1 MGWGPQESALQGGGL
16 GRFWVSALDKHRRPG
31 RLDNR
36 HLFTRRRA
44 WTSEAQPPAV
54 GEAGSSWAP
63 LLACRRPSGPHV
75 LTWPPLCERLWPDL
89 LFLEGR
95 QPCGIR
101 TPPPCCHFLSSI
113 LKGPAPNCPRGG
125 GQAPA
130 QEPGRRVQPLR
141 VSL

>member
-1 MGWGPQESALQGGGL
+1 MGRGPQESGLQGGGL

-31 RLDNR
+31 RLDDR

-63 LLACRRPSGPHV
+63 LLACRRPSGPRV
-75 LTWPPLCERLWPDL
+75 LTWPPRCERLWPDL
-89 LFLEGR
+89 LFLEGH
-95 QPCGIR
+95 QPRGVG
-101 TPPPCCHFLSSI
+101 TPPPRCHFLSSI
-113 LKGPAPNCPRGG
+113 LQTAPGAG

-130 QEPGRRVQPLR
+130 QEPGRPVQPLR